1 MTKRERIKKA
11 LAHQE
16 PDRVPFDLNGS
27 IVTSVAIPAYERL
40 VEALGL
46 PERPIRVQN
55 VYSQTAFIDD
65 DVLQVLEVD
74 TRPTVLNDPENWKLE
89 YIEKDG
95 QRFYTD
101 EWHITYAMNLDGTSG
116 YTVVNNPLREA
127 NRIQDIEKYSWPD
140 TAHPSRFTNLR
151 EQSRR
156 LAEEEEVGV
165 ILETNIGGI
174 FEWPAWL
181 RGMENFLSDLAGN
194 PPMAEAMIDKLTDL
208 KVSFWEA
215 ALSTTGEYVDLVR
228 ESDDLGGQAGLLISP
243 KMYRKYIKPAHRRI
257 CETIR
262 KYTDAAICLHS
273 CGSIWDLIPDI
284 IDSGFDVLNPV
295 QIGAARMDAAA
306 LKREFGRDL
315 VFWGG
320 SVDSQKVLPF
330 ASPEQVLDQAR
341 QSLEAFAPGGGYIFA
356 PINMINADVP
366 PQNILALAEAVR
378 LYGNY

>member
-1 MTKRERIKKA
+1 MTKRERLKKA

-27 IVTSVAIPAYERL
+27 IVTSVAIPAYEGL
-40 VEALGL
+40 VKALGL

-55 VYSQTAFIDD
+55 VYSQTAFMDE
-65 DVLQVLEVD
+65 DVLQFLEVD
-74 TRPTVLNDPENWKLE
+74 TRPTVLNDPETWKLE
-89 YIEKDG
+89 YTEKDG

-116 YTVVNNPLREA
+116 YTVVKNPLGEA
-127 NRIQDIEKYSWPD
+127 NSLPDIDKYSWPD
-140 TAHPSRFTNLR
+140 TGHPSRFINLR

-156 LAEEEEVGV
+156 LTEEEKVGV
-165 ILETNIGGI
+165 ILETNIGGV

-181 RGMENFLSDLAGN
+181 RGMGNFLSDLAGN
-194 PPMAEAMIDKLTDL
+194 PPMAEAMIEKLTDL

-215 ALSTTGEYVDLVR
+215 ALSTSGQYVDLVR

-284 IDSGFDVLNPV
+284 IDSGFNVLNPV
-295 QIGAARMDAAA
+295 QIGAARMDPPA

-330 ASPEQVLDQAR
+330 ASPEQVLEQAR
-341 QSLEAFAPGGGYIFA
+341 QSLAAFSPGGGYIFA

-366 PQNILALAEAVR
+366 PQNILALAKAVR

>member
-1 MTKRERIKKA
+1 MDKRERFRKA
-11 LAHQE
+11 LAHQV

-27 IVTSVAIPAYERL
+27 IVTSVAILAYEKL
-40 VEALGL
+40 VKALGL
-46 PERPIRVQN
+46 PTRSIRVQN
-55 VYSQTAFIDD
+55 VYSQTAYMDE
-65 DVLQVLEVD
+65 DVLQALAVD
-74 TRPTVLNDPENWKLE
+74 TRPTEINDPDDWSLE
-89 YIEKDG
+89 YFEKNG

-116 YTVVNNPLREA
+116 YTVVKNPLSDA
-127 NRIQDIEKYSWPD
+127 NNVQDIEKYPWPD
-140 TAHPSRFTNLR
+140 TSHPSRFKNLR

-156 LAEEEEVGV
+156 LAEEEKVGV
-165 ILETNIGGI
+165 IFETNIGGV

-181 RGMENFLSDLAGN
+181 RGMENFLTDLAGN
-194 PPMAEAMIDKLTDL
+194 PLMAEAVIDKLTNL
-208 KVSFWEA
+208 KVAFWET
-215 ALSTTGEYVDLVR
+215 ALSTCGQYIDLVR

-284 IDSGFDVLNPV
+284 IDSGFTVLNPV
-295 QIGAARMDAAA
+295 QIGAARMDPAS

-330 ASPEQVLDQAR
+330 ASAKQVMEHAR
-341 QSLEAFAPGGGYIFA
+341 QSLAAFSPGGGYIFA

-366 PQNILALAEAVR
+366 PQNIMALAEAVR
-378 LYGNY
+378 LYGSY